1 MTETLNYLRRF
12 RRGGLFL
19 VLALLMVWPSPGL
32 AEVRRVLVVPFSIH
46 SDQDMSFLQKGITAM
61 LSSRLT
67 DLGKVAMID
76 QAAAEETLQ
85 ALPKP
90 LTRVAAVEAGRKVGA
105 DYVAFGSLTVF
116 GNSISTDARFVE
128 TATST
133 VMVTLN
139 DTGQSKGD
147 VINHINH
154 FAGEVNTRV
163 FGRSSGETVSAAPAP
178 APAASPAPADP
189 DQMNPEKKIWGSD
202 GGMRIKATNPDTD
215 YSDAKLW
222 RSRRFKMVIEGL
234 GMGDVDGDG
243 NTEVVFAS
251 EKEASVYRLK
261 DNGFLKV
268 TDIELSPRL
277 VCLTVDVADING
289 NGKAEIYLTLRS
301 ENYFPRAA
309 VLEWDGTA
317 FQTIHTAPSWYLRV
331 LHDPQS
337 GRARLYGQKGGTR
350 SIFAGPV
357 YSMAWINGVIEP
369 QDRIK
374 LPKEGNVL
382 GFAYGDMTHDGVE
395 NSMIFTPK
403 DELRLS
409 TASGREEWT
418 SAEKYGGKYA
428 YLITAEEYRKGQKL
442 SRTFIDPLPDQLF
455 FIPQRIIMTD
465 FDQDGRN
472 EALVVKNEDVT
483 GGLMSRVRS
492 YREGRFECLD
502 WDNVGLRALWRTRK
516 FSGYIS
522 DYNLGDID
530 NDGKTEL
537 VFAVVKKIGD
547 PMSGDSKSYL
557 VSWDPYQQADQAPA
571 Q

>member
-1 MTETLNYLRRF
+1 MSATWNRLSRF
-12 RRGGLFL
+12 KRGGLLPVL
-19 VLALLMVWPSPGL
+19 VLIMMMLGTTPSK
-32 AEVRRVLVVPFSIH
+32 ADVRRVLVVPFSIH

-67 DLGKVAMID
+67 DMGKVVMID
-76 QAAAEETLQ
+76 HADAAETLR
-85 ALPKP
+85 ALPTP
-90 LTRVAAVEAGRKVGA
+90 LTREAVVAAGRKVGA

-116 GNSISTDARFVE
+116 GSSISTDARFVE
-128 TATST
+128 AATST
-133 VMVTLN
+133 VMVAFN

-163 FGRSSGETVSAAPAP
+163 FGRVSDATVSAAPAP
-178 APAASPAPADP
+178 AAPQPPADP

-202 GGMRIKATNPDTD
+202 GGMRIEATSPDMD

-243 NTEVVFAS
+243 DTEVVFAS

-261 DNGFLKV
+261 NNGFLKV
-268 TDIELSPRL
+268 ADIELSPRL
-277 VCLTVDVADING
+277 VCLAVDVADING

-301 ENYFPRAA
+301 ENYYARSSI
-309 VLEWDGTA
+309 LEWDGTT
-317 FQTIHTAPSWYLRV
+317 FQTIHTAPHWYLRV
-331 LHDPQS
+331 LHDPRT
-337 GRARLYGQKGGTR
+337 GKPMLYGQKGGNR
-350 SIFAGPV
+350 SIFTGPV
-357 YSMAWINGVIEP
+357 YAMAWINGMVEP
-369 QDRIK
+369 QNKVK
-374 LPKEGNVL
+374 LPKEGSVL

-395 NSMIFTPK
+395 NTITFTQ
-403 DELRLS
+403 DNELRLS
-409 TASGREEWT
+409 SAGGREEWT
-418 SAEKYGGKYA
+418 SVDEYGGKYTW
-428 YLITAEEYRKGQKL
+428 LITPEEYRQSQKL
-442 SRTFIDPLPDQLF
+442 SGTFVDPLPDKLF
-455 FIPQRIIMTD
+455 YVPQRIIMTD

-472 EALVVKNEDVT
+472 EALVVQNQDSTRGV
-483 GGLMSRVRS
+483 MSRMRS
-492 YREGRFECLD
+492 YREGRFECLA

-530 NDGKTEL
+530 NDGKKEL

-547 PMSGDSKSYL
+547 PLTGDSKSYL